1 MISPDS
7 QPHQSSTISP
17 KQETLNLQSRCE
29 LMLDPMV
36 QNAGLQ
42 VEEVNGQ
49 KLKSNQTQ
57 VCVLADLMQD
67 PMIKKAGL
75 RKEEVLALMLYTG
88 LCPAP
93 PRPPPQKSD
102 SSCAPRTQEA
112 SVSEF
117 LRVVEPGL
125 SARFCCRPA
134 AQPARFWG
142 LASRRPLGCPCS
154 GQTDRV
160 RITQIGRGMHQSRL
174 VCTEKR
180 RPIWYHVQE

>member
-1 MISPDS
+1 
-7 QPHQSSTISP
+7 
-17 KQETLNLQSRCE
+17 
-29 LMLDPMV
+29 MLDPMV

-42 VEEVNGQ
+42 EEEVNGQ

-67 PMIKKAGL
+67 PIIKKAGL
-75 RKEEVLALMLYTG
+75 LKEEVLALMLYTG

-93 PRPPPQKSD
+93 PRPPLQKSD
-102 SSCAPRTQEA
+102 CPCAPRTQEA
-112 SVSEF
+112 PLAEL

-134 AQPARFWG
+134 AQHARFWG
-142 LASRRPLGCPCS
+142 LASRRPIGCPCS

-160 RITQIGRGMHQSRL
+160 QITQTGRGMCLSRL

-180 RPIWYHVQE
+180 RPIWYHFQELPVQMPHRYPTKEMSCRKTLPAVP

>member
-1 MISPDS
+1 
-7 QPHQSSTISP
+7 
-17 KQETLNLQSRCE
+17 
-29 LMLDPMV
+29 MLDPMV

-42 VEEVNGQ
+42 EEEVNGQ

-75 RKEEVLALMLYTG
+75 LEEEVLALMLYTG

-102 SSCAPRTQEA
+102 CPCAPRTQEA
-112 SVSEF
+112 PLAEL

-134 AQPARFWG
+134 AQPARFWR
-142 LASRRPLGCPCS
+142 LASRRPIGCEVSAGRTFRRCPERPERTIVSVPVGSGVRGQFLEPC
-154 GQTDRV
+154 T
-160 RITQIGRGMHQSRL
+160 
-174 VCTEKR
+174 
-180 RPIWYHVQE
+180 